1 MIVKHSQNN
10 DDNTVIMND
19 FGNNTNGDSLILLF
33 YSNELVLLTAR
44 VQQSQ
49 PEYLK

>member
-1 MIVKHSQNN
+1 MKHTQNN
-10 DDNTVIMND
+10 DDNNND

-33 YSNELVLLTAR
+33 DSNELVLLTAR